1 MDSGPKHSP
10 SHQTAAVCTHHGHTR
25 YVSSPDIHPD
35 LRLAARAFPRHV
47 GLPRTLSILRASIY
61 LTDLLPRLGVRR
73 IAVNDNV
80 TVRAHVPKNLEE
92 PSAALLWI
100 HGGGYVMGTARQDD
114 FFCRKVMHET
124 GIPVVSVDYRLAPEH
139 PYPIP
144 LEDCYAA
151 LRWLSVQ
158 GWIDPTRIA
167 VGGASAGGGLAAALA
182 LLARDRGEVAP
193 AAQLLIYPM
202 LDDRSSERTD
212 IDGTN
217 LRLWS
222 GDSNRFGWDSYLGD
236 ADRDIAVP
244 GRRTDVA
251 GLAPAWIGIG
261 TADLF
266 HDEDLAYAERL
277 RAAGVPCELEV
288 VPGAFHGFD
297 KLVPWAGVSRDFV
310 AKACRSL
317 LGALS

>member
-1 MDSGPKHSP
+1 M
-10 SHQTAAVCTHHGHTR
+10 
-25 YVSSPDIHPD
+25 SSPDIHPD
-35 LRLAARAFPRHV
+35 LRLAARAFPRQV

-151 LRWLSVQ
+151 LL
-158 GWIDPTRIA
+158 A
-167 VGGASAGGGLAAALA
+167 VRAGAGSIRRASPSAAPVP
-182 LLARDRGEVAP
+182 VADWP
-193 AAQLLIYPM
+193 
-202 LDDRSSERTD
+202 R
-212 IDGTN
+212 
-217 LRLWS
+217 
-222 GDSNRFGWDSYLGD
+222 
-236 ADRDIAVP
+236 
-244 GRRTDVA
+244 
-251 GLAPAWIGIG
+251 
-261 TADLF
+261 
-266 HDEDLAYAERL
+266 RL
-277 RAAGVPCELEV
+277 RSWPAT
-288 VPGAFHGFD
+288 
-297 KLVPWAGVSRDFV
+297 V
-310 AKACRSL
+310 AR
-317 LGALS
+317 

>member
-1 MDSGPKHSP
+1 MDSGRNIPR
-10 SHQTAAVCTHHGHTR
+10 HQTAAVCTHHGHTR

-151 LRWLSVQ
+151 LLAVRAGMDRSDAHRRRRRQCRWRT
-158 GWIDPTRIA
+158 G
-167 VGGASAGGGLAAALA
+167 AALA